1 MEEILI
7 KCGKYECFQ
16 RFPQNTKK
24 NMIRMYKRRR
34 FTSYDDK
41 KKYVI
46 ELFKQELMKIVNE
59 CNRKIQWIHEI
70 QVNALSD
77 SLNNLKI

>member
-1 MEEILI
+1 
-7 KCGKYECFQ
+7 
-16 RFPQNTKK
+16 
-24 NMIRMYKRRR
+24 MIRMYKRRR